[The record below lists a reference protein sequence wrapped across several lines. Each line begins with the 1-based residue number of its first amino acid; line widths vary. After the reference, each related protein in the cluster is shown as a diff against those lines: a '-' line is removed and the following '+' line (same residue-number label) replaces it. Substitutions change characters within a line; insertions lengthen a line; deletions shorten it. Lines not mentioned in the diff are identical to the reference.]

1 MAVIRM
7 NFLSQALGM
16 QTNVTICLPSFSF
29 KDVMEKREDVYVP
42 GMKYQVL
49 WLLHGGS
56 GDDSDYVNFSNI
68 TRYADDHKLAVVM
81 PSDYNMFY
89 TDQKNGGK
97 FFTFITEELP
107 KMCRA
112 IFPFSDKKEDNFV
125 GGLSMGSG
133 GAMKCALLHPEM
145 YQAALIMS
153 GPGMRLHR
161 PDDKFAVEFLNKVI
175 AGEDVSDYKA
185 VEPYAEDIQMAV
197 PAYNIIKA
205 GTELPQLFFTSG
217 GDDFLKEQTLLGLR
231 FYDKMGVKY
240 YYEEI
245 PGYGHEWD
253 FWDLILRK
261 AISEWL
267 PIRHAVIYPKEV

>member
-240 YYEEI
+240 FYEEI

-267 PIRHAVIYPKEV
+267 PIRHGVIYPE

>member
-240 YYEEI
+240 FYEEI

-267 PIRHAVIYPKEV
+267 PIRHAVIYPEG